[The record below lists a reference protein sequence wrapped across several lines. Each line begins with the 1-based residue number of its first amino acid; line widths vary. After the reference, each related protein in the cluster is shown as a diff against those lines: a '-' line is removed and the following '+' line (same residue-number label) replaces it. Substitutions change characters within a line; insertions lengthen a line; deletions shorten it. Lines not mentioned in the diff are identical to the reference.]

1 MKGFW
6 KRHKKMKHWLKV
18 VGVSAVS
25 SLAVVVIVAG
35 VVWQYRGHIVAA
47 IVAKIPVAM
56 PIAVEQPLTPTV
68 EDVTVVPQ
76 TPKDL
81 TVTEVVAKVNQSVVS
96 IEVSVPVTG
105 IATLLGEKTRVSGGG
120 SGFFVSSTG
129 LIMTNR
135 HVIDR
140 ANATFV
146 VITADGTRYP
156 ATIVDRDP
164 VYDLAVLKVQ
174 GSGFVALP
182 FGDSGKLEL
191 GQSVVAIGFALG
203 EFKNSISVGVISGL
217 SRSITASGGG
227 SVEFLDKVIQTDAA
241 INPGNSGGPL
251 LNLRGEVIGVN
262 VAMASGSQS
271 IGFAVPAKSA
281 GEVVASIKRNGSIV
295 RPFVGI
301 RYQLLSPAIKRAY
314 GITATAGI
322 VVVPGPDGS
331 PAVQPGSPA
340 ANAGIVEG
348 DVIVS
353 VNGTVLDENHD
364 FASIIRSKAVGSTI
378 SLEVFHQGV
387 LRTVKLTLGKA

>member
-1 MKGFW
+1 MKEFW

-18 VGVSAVS
+18 VGVSMFS
-25 SLAVVVIVAG
+25 SLMVITIAGAAVWHYRARIVA
-35 VVWQYRGHIVAA
+35 I
-47 IVAKIPVAM
+47 ILSNIPISTSS
-56 PIAVEQPLTPTV
+56 IADQVIAPTV
-68 EDVTVVPQ
+68 EELPVVPEG
-76 TPKDL
+76 PKDL
-81 TVTEVVAKVNQSVVS
+81 TVTEVVAKVNESVVS
-96 IEVSVPVTG
+96 IEVSVPATG
-105 IATLLGEKTRVSGGG
+105 LAALLGEKTRISGGG
-120 SGFFVSSTG
+120 SGFFVSSNG

-135 HVIDR
+135 HVVDR

-146 VITADGTRYP
+146 AITTDGKRYP

-182 FGDSGKLEL
+182 FGDSEKLNL

-281 GEVVASIKRNGSIV
+281 NEVVASIKKTGSIV

-301 RYQLLSPAIKRAY
+301 RYQPLNPAIKAAY
-314 GITATAGI
+314 GITATTGI
-322 VVVPGPDGS
+322 AIIPGPDGS

-340 ANAGIVEG
+340 AIAGIVEG
-348 DVIVS
+348 DVIIS
-353 VNGTVLDENHD
+353 VNGILLDDTHD

-378 SLEVFHQGV
+378 SLEVLHQGV
-387 LRTVKLTLGKA
+387 LRTVKVTLVKA